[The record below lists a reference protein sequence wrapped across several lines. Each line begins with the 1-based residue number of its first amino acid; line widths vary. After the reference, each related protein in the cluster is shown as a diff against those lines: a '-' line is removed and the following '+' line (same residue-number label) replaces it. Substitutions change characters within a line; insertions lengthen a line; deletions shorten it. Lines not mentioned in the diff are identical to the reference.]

1 MISDDVRLRVNGKD
15 YLGWLEISITAGIER
30 QARDFGL
37 KITRTWPGATDIP
50 RMVRPGDICE
60 VYIGSDKLL
69 TGYVDAT
76 PISYDA
82 DSVSVGVN
90 GRSKTCDLVD
100 CSADYKNGQWRNA
113 KIERI
118 AKDLAAA
125 YGINVIAQAN
135 TGAAIA
141 DHQIDTGETA
151 FESINRL
158 LSMRQLLSTDDAN
171 GNLVLVNVGSGGK
184 ATTVLELGKN
194 ILSADSPL
202 DYKDIYSSYTAKGQR
217 SGNDYDE
224 AASNV
229 GISANIAEKTVTRNR
244 NLIIQMSGQINA
256 IDCKQ
261 RVTYE
266 RVYRAAKA
274 LETTFTVQG
283 WRQGDGSLWQP
294 NTLVRVIDS
303 VIGLDVEWLIV
314 EVNYKLDNSGTITTL
329 RVAPKDG
336 FIPSPEVANKAK
348 KQKSGEGG
356 NTWSEV
362 KS

>member
-1 MISDDVRLRVNGKD
+1 MSNDDVKLRVNGKD

-30 QARDFGL
+30 QARDFSL

-50 RMVRPGDICE
+50 RQVRPGDVCE
-60 VYIGSDKLL
+60 VFIGADKLL
-69 TGYVDAT
+69 TGYIDAT

-82 DSVSVGVN
+82 AAVSVGVN

-118 AKDLAAA
+118 AKDLAYK
-125 YGINVIAQAN
+125 YGINVITQIS
-135 TGAAIA
+135 TGAAIS
-141 DHQIDTGETA
+141 DHQIDTGESA

-158 LSMRQLLSTDDAN
+158 LSMRQLLSTDDAD
-171 GNLVLVNVGSGGK
+171 GNLVLVSVGSGGK
-184 ATTVLELGKN
+184 ANTVLELGKN
-194 ILSADSPL
+194 ILSADIAL
-202 DYKDIYSSYTAKGQR
+202 DYKDTFSSYTAKGQR
-217 SGNDYDE
+217 SGNDFDE
-224 AASNV
+224 AGSN
-229 GISANIAEKTVTRNR
+229 ISISSSVTDNTVKRNR
-244 NLIIQMSGQINA
+244 NLIIQMSGQISTL
-256 IDCKQ
+256 DCKQ

-266 RVYRAAKA
+266 KVFRAAKA
-274 LETTFTVQG
+274 LETTYTVQG

-314 EVNYKLDNSGTITTL
+314 EVTYKLDSSGTVTTL
-329 RVAPKDG
+329 RVAPRDG
-336 FIPSPEVANKAK
+336 FIPSPDVTSKAK
-348 KQKSGEGG
+348 NKKAGKGG